1 MNFVNFFASKIN
13 AAKIELNVDNNII
26 VVEEQAFVKFKE
38 LEPKTIYVIVK
49 ILASSIAYD
58 GKIQPIQLMVISE
71 ANSQNIANA
80 VMNKFATDN
89 NLVAETI
96 GSDLVK
102 QTYNT
107 PVVVSNFTE
116 IGYGFNSVI
125 YVSGTLFVLE
135 SILDIQDLT
144 IDDNSIKVTSFNLS
158 YAMTGNTQPI
168 PDNKIA
174 TTVKSVSTVSCSF
187 VIPMI
192 STYSTF
198 IDKVLGIMKG
208 ETSGNSDFEFN
219 FTISNIEFKDVNMKL
234 ISATF
239 TSAPNSAPGLQVGF
253 ME

>member
-1 MNFVNFFASKIN
+1 M
-13 AAKIELNVDNNII
+13 D
-26 VVEEQAFVKFKE
+26 
-38 LEPKTIYVIVK
+38 
-49 ILASSIAYD
+49 
-58 GKIQPIQLMVISE
+58 
-71 ANSQNIANA
+71 
-80 VMNKFATDN
+80 
-89 NLVAETI
+89 
-96 GSDLVK
+96 
-102 QTYNT
+102 
-107 PVVVSNFTE
+107 
-116 IGYGFNSVI
+116 
-125 YVSGTLFVLE
+125 
-135 SILDIQDLT
+135 
-144 IDDNSIKVTSFNLS
+144 SIKVTSFNLS

-168 PDNKIA
+168 PENKIA

-208 ETSGNSDFEFN
+208 ETSGNSDFDFN